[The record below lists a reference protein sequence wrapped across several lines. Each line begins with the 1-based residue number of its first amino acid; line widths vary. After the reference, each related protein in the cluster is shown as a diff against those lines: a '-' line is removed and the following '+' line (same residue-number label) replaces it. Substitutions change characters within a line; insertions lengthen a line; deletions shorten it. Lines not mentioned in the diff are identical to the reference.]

1 MRQRCPLCP
10 LLFNRVLE
18 FLAVRQKH
26 EIKGIQVGKE
36 EVKLSLY
43 ADDMIVYLNNYK
55 NFTKQTL

>member
-1 MRQRCPLCP
+1 
-10 LLFNRVLE
+10 LE
-18 FLAVRQKH
+18 FLAVRQKQ